1 MSRAPT
7 WSRWGRISASTEPG
21 AGRALV
27 VVLDALAA
35 PRADDLRARLGPE
48 GDDALCGALRE
59 HARAWARDAGG
70 GVAPLELREAAE
82 VAAAVAGHVGPV
94 LLVAPDVPALSAVHL
109 AAVRDD
115 LADGVLLS
123 SAATGDGTPF
133 LIALSHPEPELLAL
147 VGASFNDVLTTAAR
161 LGGTLGMLRAERR
174 LSSVGDARAL
184 QVDPITP
191 PDLRALLPPTV

>member
-1 MSRAPT
+1 M
-7 WSRWGRISASTEPG
+7 TEPTPL
-21 AGRALV
+21 A

-35 PRADDLRARLGPE
+35 PIEPALRAWLGP
-48 GDDALCGALRE
+48 GADDALQAALRE
-59 HARAWARDAGG
+59 HALAWARAAGEG
-70 GVAPLELREAAE
+70 AEPLQLVTAAE
-82 VAAAVAGHVGPV
+82 LPDAVAGHDGPV
-94 LLVAPDVPALSAVHL
+94 VLVAPDVPALAPVHL

-147 VGASFNDVLTTAAR
+147 VGASFNDVLSTAAR

-184 QVDPITP
+184 QVDPLTP
-191 PDLRALLPPTV
+191 HDLRALLTPAS

>member
-1 MSRAPT
+1 VP
-7 WSRWGRISASTEPG
+7 
-21 AGRALV
+21 
-27 VVLDALAA
+27 D
-35 PRADDLRARLGPE
+35 
-48 GDDALCGALRE
+48 
-59 HARAWARDAGG
+59 
-70 GVAPLELREAAE
+70 
-82 VAAAVAGHVGPV
+82 AVAGHDGPL

-133 LIALSHPEPELLAL
+133 LIALSHPTPELLAL
-147 VGASFNDVLTTAAR
+147 VGAPFNDILATAAR
-161 LGGTLGMLRAERR
+161 LDGTLGMLRAERR

-191 PDLRALLPPTV
+191 PDLRALLTPAS